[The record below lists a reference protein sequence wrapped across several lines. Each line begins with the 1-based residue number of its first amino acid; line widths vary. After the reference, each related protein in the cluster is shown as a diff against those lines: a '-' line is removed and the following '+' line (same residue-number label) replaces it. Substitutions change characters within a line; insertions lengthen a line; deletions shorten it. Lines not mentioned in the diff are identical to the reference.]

1 MHEDKDYQKLSRNEL
16 VALIAESRK
25 ESENLRASLDE
36 LNRQTR
42 DIRHRIKNIFQIVTS
57 LLNLQERSI
66 DSGNCSAAFSKS
78 RFRIQMMSVMY
89 EYVYG
94 APFAKSVSFGDYLK
108 TIIKTVI
115 ADCRSEFGRVNL
127 FFDMD
132 DAFINNDQAIPLGL
146 IAVECAMNSVTHA
159 FPPSFQ
165 RAPSLS
171 FSAKKEESA
180 IVFTISDN
188 GIGMKENET
197 GDISKT
203 LGYFLI
209 NILCKQIKGTLSR
222 EVNEGTRITI
232 TFPV

>member
-94 APFAKSVSFGDYLK
+94 APFAKSVK
-108 TIIKTVI
+108 KHK
-115 ADCRSEFGRVNL
+115 
-127 FFDMD
+127 
-132 DAFINNDQAIPLGL
+132 PLPAAL
-146 IAVECAMNSVTHA
+146 T
-159 FPPSFQ
+159 
-165 RAPSLS
+165 SLS
-171 FSAKKEESA
+171 TPTPLPCNSFPKEPLNKSM
-180 IVFTISDN
+180 F
-188 GIGMKENET
+188 
-197 GDISKT
+197 
-203 LGYFLI
+203 
-209 NILCKQIKGTLSR
+209 
-222 EVNEGTRITI
+222 
-232 TFPV
+232 